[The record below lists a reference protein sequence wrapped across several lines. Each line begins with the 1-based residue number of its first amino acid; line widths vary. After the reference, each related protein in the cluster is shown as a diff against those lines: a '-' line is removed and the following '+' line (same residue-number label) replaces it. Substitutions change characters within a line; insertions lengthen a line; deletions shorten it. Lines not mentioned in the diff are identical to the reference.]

1 MSSKSDIFLGLDI
14 FKDFY
19 TEEID
24 IISEYFSIHK
34 FFDLQVLMP
43 QKSKDTAFGVIL
55 DGEVSIM
62 DDHLDNQS
70 RIPGDFL
77 GETALLQSTPRK
89 ADYVAASDGAIAIM
103 TFDDI
108 DKLKQK
114 NPHLAV
120 KLIHIAAQ
128 SGLQHIFKNG
138 LIQQQESLVLMAD
151 LNQVSDLVSLIF
163 KNQEIISR
171 FCLLTS
177 PILGEIIQSEIQ
189 QKIHIINPYLLVGG
203 SNTIGSKIIL
213 GNVKALINLK
223 DPFAAPS
230 NSGSLEAILRLC
242 HLYQVLV
249 ALNLATTQ
257 LILKSLV

>member
-1 MSSKSDIFLGLDI
+1 MPSKSDIFLDLDI
-14 FKDFY
+14 FKEFY
-19 TEEID
+19 TEEVD

-34 FFDLQVLMP
+34 FFDLQVIMP
-43 QKSKDTAFGVIL
+43 QKSKDTAFGIIL
-55 DGEVSIM
+55 EGEVSIM
-62 DDHLDNQS
+62 DDHLDNPS
-70 RIPGDFL
+70 RTPGDFL

-128 SGLQHIFKNG
+128 SGLQQILKNG

-151 LNQVSDLVSLIF
+151 LNQISDLVNLILE
-163 KNQEIISR
+163 NQEIISR
-171 FCLLTS
+171 FSLLTS
-177 PILGEIIQSEIQ
+177 PKIGEIIQPEIQ
-189 QKIHIINPYLLVGG
+189 QKINIINPYLLVGG

-223 DPFAAPS
+223 DPLAAPS
-230 NSGSLEAILRLC
+230 NSGSLDAILRLC

-257 LILKSLV
+257 LILKSFV